1 MKKLTALLLLLG
13 TSSVHADL
21 QTLDNQA
28 LQAVEAQAGADLS
41 LKLSLNHTSTYQ
53 FDDAVGG
60 ACDKTAMSNTGLG
73 YCHLGISVNKRFVK
87 ETALGN
93 GNWSVPESDPTSTN
107 PARKL
112 WLVFKGIQGTVNIQ
126 KLGLDGVDLV
136 YKNDSGTEKIKPA
149 IQLSFDATLPILI
162 RNLGYNAL
170 AIEMDNFTSYI
181 DPTTKQVVE
190 NTTSST
196 PAQDYGYLKATTYAS
211 NHTSVYDQNKET
223 GFMGLR
229 MNGNLALQGK
239 IMMFGCDGSHPRC

>member
-1 MKKLTALLLLLG
+1 MKKLTTLLLLLG

-93 GNWSVPESDPTSTN
+93 GNWSFPESDPTSTN

-136 YKNDSGTEKIKPA
+136 YKNDSGKEKIKPA

-229 MNGNLALQGK
+229 MNGNLALQGNIK
-239 IMMFGCDGSHPRC
+239 MFACDGSHPRC

>member
-1 MKKLTALLLLLG
+1 MKKMMILLLFS
-13 TSSVHADL
+13 TSIVHAEL
-21 QTLDNQA
+21 KTLDSQA
-28 LQAVEAQAGADLS
+28 LREVEGQAGADLS
-41 LKLSLNHTSTYQ
+41 LKFSLNHTSTYQ
-53 FDDAVGG
+53 FDDGVGG
-60 ACDKTAMSNTGLG
+60 VCDKTANTNTGLG
-73 YCHLGISVNKRFVK
+73 YCHLGLSVNKRFVSSRVQGAN
-87 ETALGN
+87 TL
-93 GNWSVPESDPTSTN
+93 WDVPESDPTLAN

-112 WLVFKGIQGTVNIQ
+112 WLVFKGIQGTVDIQ

>member
-1 MKKLTALLLLLG
+1 MKKMMILLLFS
-13 TSSVHADL
+13 TSIVHAEL
-21 QTLDNQA
+21 KTLDSQA
-28 LQAVEAQAGADLS
+28 LREVEGQAGADLS
-41 LKLSLNHTSTYQ
+41 LKFSLNHTSTYQ

-149 IQLSFDATLPILI
+149 IQLGFDATLPILI

-181 DPTTKQVVE
+181 DPTTKQVIE
-190 NTTSST
+190 NTST
-196 PAQDYGYLKATTYAS
+196 ATAQDYGYLKATTYAS
-211 NHTSVYDQNKET
+211 NHTSVYDQNKEI

-229 MNGNLALQGK
+229 MNGNLALQGNIK
-239 IMMFGCDGSHPRC
+239 MFACDGSHPRC

>member
-1 MKKLTALLLLLG
+1 MKKLTILLLLLG

-149 IQLSFDATLPILI
+149 IQLGFDATLPILI

-181 DPTTKQVVE
+181 DPTTKQVIE
-190 NTTSST
+190 NTST
-196 PAQDYGYLKATTYAS
+196 ATAQDYGYLKATTYAS
-211 NHTSVYDQNKET
+211 NHTSVYDQNKEI

-229 MNGNLALQGK
+229 MNGNLALQGNIK
-239 IMMFGCDGSHPRC
+239 MFACDGSHPRC

>member
-1 MKKLTALLLLLG
+1 MKKITTLLLLLG

-181 DPTTKQVVE
+181 DPTTKQVIE
-190 NTTSST
+190 NTST
-196 PAQDYGYLKATTYAS
+196 ATAQDYGYLKATTYPS

-229 MNGNLALQGK
+229 MNGNLALQGNIK
-239 IMMFGCDGSHPRC
+239 MFACDGSHPRC

>member
-1 MKKLTALLLLLG
+1 MKKLTILLLLLG
-13 TSSVHADL
+13 ASLAHADL

-181 DPTTKQVVE
+181 DPTTKQVIE
-190 NTTSST
+190 NTST
-196 PAQDYGYLKATTYAS
+196 ATAQAYGYLKATTYPS